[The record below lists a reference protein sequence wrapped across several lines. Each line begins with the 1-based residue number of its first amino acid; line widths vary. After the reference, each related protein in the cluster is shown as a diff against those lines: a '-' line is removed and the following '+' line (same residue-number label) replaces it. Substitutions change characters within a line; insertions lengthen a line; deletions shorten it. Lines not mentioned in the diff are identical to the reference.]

1 MKYRTNMATNE
12 DNIPVYEEG
21 DIFKE
26 NATGRLYLLREKD
39 NTLTFTR
46 NTLVSRTKMFNTTNT
61 DLTDNYTYLGHLH
74 VGENITMYVL
84 RLFSESNTLATEI
97 LDMVIANEQL
107 NQAVTEKVRIQRQ
120 IEELQAELKAQ
131 TLIAQRRQ
139 EELDEAT
146 LKAFEMINK

>member
-1 MKYRTNMATNE
+1 M
-12 DNIPVYEEG
+12 I
-21 DIFKE
+21 
-26 NATGRLYLLREKD
+26 
-39 NTLTFTR
+39 
-46 NTLVSRTKMFNTTNT
+46 
-61 DLTDNYTYLGHLH
+61 
-74 VGENITMYVL
+74 NITMYVL